1 MNIESSHAES
11 KDTQEEGCQDPEET
25 MFRPPLNISILFY
38 LSEQVKTGI
47 VCSFFPTSYFM
58 HNLSHPLSLILHP
71 SASCPTVKESHRLSK
86 LEGAF

>member
-47 VCSFFPTSYFM
+47 VCSFFLQVTSC
-58 HNLSHPLSLILHP
+58 IT
-71 SASCPTVKESHRLSK
+71 CPTHSV
-86 LEGAF
+86 